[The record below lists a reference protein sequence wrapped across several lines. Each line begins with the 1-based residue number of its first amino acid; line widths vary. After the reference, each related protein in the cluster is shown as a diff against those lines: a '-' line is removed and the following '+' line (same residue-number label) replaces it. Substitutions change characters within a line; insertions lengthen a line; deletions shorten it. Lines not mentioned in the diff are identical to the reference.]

1 MRGLSRVRPARSA
14 LDVAGEQFLAAVV
27 EKALGT
33 GRWFQ
38 SQPTWFLIEQE
49 ADCRAKSL
57 YLDPERTLVAT
68 GAQSGSKS
76 MVSCSVSSPTAASGR
91 CDGVNSPPCGA
102 WVLRGHEARGV

>member
-1 MRGLSRVRPARSA
+1 MRGLSRVRSARSA
-14 LDVAGEQFLAAVV
+14 LDVVGEQFLAAVV

-57 YLDPERTLVAT
+57 YLVPERTLVAT
-68 GAQSGSKS
+68 GPQSGSKS
-76 MVSCSVSSPTAASGR
+76 MVSCSVSSPTVIAASSR
-91 CDGVNSPPCGA
+91 CDGVNSPQCGA
-102 WVLRGHEARGV
+102 WVLRVRWP